1 MELMLQ
7 KNHLAVLLRPAFIG
21 FIVYIYSPKS
31 GIEKGSLNDRI
42 EGETCVYTTFVS
54 KFLVYD

>member
-42 EGETCVYTTFVS
+42 EGETCAYTLPS
-54 KFLVYD
+54 EMR